1 MIGGLC
7 LRMDYDIGVHKKAI
21 EQALGNLPPLA
32 KGDGAQ
38 LIWFYTHYSQPT
50 SALGVTQCVKALMLF
65 MLGSAIISSKGI

>member
-50 SALGVTQCVKALMLF
+50 SALGVTQCVKALMLS
-65 MLGSAIISSKGI
+65 MLVSAIISSTGI